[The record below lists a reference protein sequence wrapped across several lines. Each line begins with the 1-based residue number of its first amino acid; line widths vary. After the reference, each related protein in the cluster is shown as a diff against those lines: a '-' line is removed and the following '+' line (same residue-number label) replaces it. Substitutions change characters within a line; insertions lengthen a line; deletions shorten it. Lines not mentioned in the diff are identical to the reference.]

1 MVNKM
6 RFILLFSFVL
16 VLAFS
21 CSSKRN
27 RILTEDE
34 AIARAEEFIKDNGYT
49 DLPPTEDKSRLVP
62 EPVFG
67 GTDEDE
73 LKLRHNTLQAKAYG
87 IIQGGRTG
95 EGWYVV
101 FRYNSNNAEN
111 YGRAVSMNGSGEN
124 LKVEHQDIGFES
136 RRLKRINR

>member
-49 DLPPTEDKSRLVP
+49 DLPPMEDKSKLVP
-62 EPVFG
+62 EAV
-67 GTDEDE
+67 
-73 LKLRHNTLQAKAYG
+73 
-87 IIQGGRTG
+87 IGGR
-95 EGWYVV
+95 
-101 FRYNSNNAEN
+101 
-111 YGRAVSMNGSGEN
+111 
-124 LKVEHQDIGFES
+124 I
-136 RRLKRINR
+136 